1 MSDRLTQIVEE
12 LGIVPASAR
21 GLSEAADVAAEWINY
36 EGIGIGD
43 LQGLTLQALGKVKA
57 AAPRLAETSSAE
69 LRELLATGFKAIDAG
84 YPEGIRKL
92 AFLERRELFRAV
104 TVEETQLARL
114 RAERLD
120 FLADLLVELGVIA
133 VKVLPLL
140 IAAL

>member
-21 GLSEAADVAAEWINY
+21 GLSEAADVAADWLKA
-36 EGIGIGD
+36 EGIDDD
-43 LQGLTLQALGKVKA
+43 LQVLTLQALGKVKA
-57 AAPRLAETSSAE
+57 AAPRLAETASAE
-69 LRELLATGFKAIDAG
+69 LRDLLATGFKAIDAG